1 MFPPKSMAAKNI
13 SYWLMK
19 SEPEAYSIKDLKDEQ
34 VTLWDGIR
42 NYQARNFM
50 RSMKIGDQAFF
61 YHSNTKPPGIVGL
74 MEVIETNLVDPFQFD
89 KSSKYYDKKSMR
101 ENPRWDCVKT
111 KYICEFKNMIT
122 LKELSETYTSE
133 ELTLVRK
140 GNRLSIMPIKKDI
153 AKQLLKKLDKD

>member
-1 MFPPKSMAAKNI
+1 MAAKNI

>member
-1 MFPPKSMAAKNI
+1 MAEIN
-13 SYWLMK
+13 YWLMK
-19 SEPEAYSIKDLKDEQ
+19 SEPDAYSIKDLRNEKE
-34 VTLWDGIR
+34 TLWDGIR

-50 RSMKIGDQAFF
+50 RSMKVGDQAFF

-74 MEVIETNLVDPFQFD
+74 MEIIQTNLIDPYQFD
-89 KSSKYYDKKSMR
+89 ESSKYFDEKS
-101 ENPRWDCVKT
+101 NKDSPRWDCVKT

-122 LKELSETYTSE
+122 LKELSQTYTSD

-153 AKQLLKKLDKD
+153 AIELLNKLMKN

>member
-1 MFPPKSMAAKNI
+1 MTEIN
-13 SYWLMK
+13 YWLMK
-19 SEPEAYSIKDLKDEQ
+19 SEPDAYSIKDLRNEKE
-34 VTLWDGIR
+34 TLWDGIR

-50 RSMKIGDQAFF
+50 RSMKVGDQAFF

-74 MEVIETNLVDPFQFD
+74 MEIIQTNLIDPYQFD
-89 KSSKYYDKKSMR
+89 ESSKYFDEKS
-101 ENPRWDCVKT
+101 NKDSPRWDCVKT

-122 LKELSETYTSE
+122 LKELSQTYTSD

-153 AKQLLKKLDKD
+153 AIELLNKLMKN

>member
-1 MFPPKSMAAKNI
+1 
-13 SYWLMK
+13 MK
-19 SEPEAYSIKDLKDEQ
+19 SEPDVYSIRDLKNEGE
-34 VTLWDGIR
+34 TLWDGIR

-74 MEVIETNLVDPFQFD
+74 MEITETNLIDPFQFD
-89 KSSKYYDKKSMR
+89 KKSKYFDKKSSKDK
-101 ENPRWDCVKT
+101 PRWDCVKT

-122 LKELSETYTSE
+122 LKELSKIYTSE

-140 GNRLSIMPIKKDI
+140 GNRLSIMPIKKSI
-153 AKQLLKKLDKD
+153 AIELLTKLKKN

>member
-1 MFPPKSMAAKNI
+1 MAEKEIN
-13 SYWLMK
+13 YWLMK
-19 SEPEAYSIKDLKDEQ
+19 SEPDAYSIKDLKDEKE
-34 VTLWDGIR
+34 TLWDGIR

-74 MEVIETNLVDPFQFD
+74 MKIIETNLIDPYQFD
-89 KSSKYYDKKSMR
+89 KSSKYFDKKSKKD
-101 ENPRWDCVKT
+101 NPRWDCVKT
-111 KYICEFKNMIT
+111 KFICEFKNMIT

-140 GNRLSIMPIKKDI
+140 GNRLSIMPIRKDI
-153 AKQLLKKLDKD
+153 ALLLLKQLKRN

>member
-1 MFPPKSMAAKNI
+1 MALKEIN
-13 SYWLMK
+13 YWLMK
-19 SEPEAYSIKDLKDEQ
+19 SEPDAYSIQDLKHE
-34 VTLWDGIR
+34 VETLWDGIR

-50 RSMKIGDQAFF
+50 RSMKVGDQAFF

-74 MEVIETNLVDPFQFD
+74 MEIIQTNLIDPYQFD
-89 KSSKYYDKKSMR
+89 ASSKYFDEKS
-101 ENPRWDCVKT
+101 NKDSPRWDCVKT

-122 LKELSETYTSE
+122 LKELSQTYTSD

-153 AKQLLKKLDKD
+153 AMELIKKLNKK

>member
-1 MFPPKSMAAKNI
+1 MAPKEIN
-13 SYWLMK
+13 YWLMK
-19 SEPEAYSIKDLKDEQ
+19 SEPDAYSIKDLRNEKE
-34 VTLWDGIR
+34 TLWDGIR

-61 YHSNTKPPGIVGL
+61 YHSNIKPPGIVGL
-74 MEVIETNLVDPFQFD
+74 MEIIEINLVDPYQFD
-89 KSSKYYDKKSMR
+89 ESSKYYDKKSKK

-111 KYICEFKNMIT
+111 KYICEFKNMMT
-122 LKELSETYTSE
+122 LKELSETYTSD

-153 AKQLLKKLDKD
+153 AMEILKKQNNN

>member
-1 MFPPKSMAAKNI
+1 MAPKEIN
-13 SYWLMK
+13 YWLMK
-19 SEPEAYSIKDLKDEQ
+19 SEPDAYSIKDLRNEKE
-34 VTLWDGIR
+34 TLWDGIR

-61 YHSNTKPPGIVGL
+61 YHSNIKPPGIVGL
-74 MEVIETNLVDPFQFD
+74 MEIIEINLVDPYQFD
-89 KSSKYYDKKSMR
+89 ENSKYYDKKSKK

-111 KYICEFKNMIT
+111 KYICEFKNMMT
-122 LKELSETYTSE
+122 LKELSESYTSD

-153 AKQLLKKLDKD
+153 AIEILKKQYKN

>member
-1 MFPPKSMAAKNI
+1 MPEIN
-13 SYWLMK
+13 YWLMK
-19 SEPEAYSIKDLKDEQ
+19 SEPDAYSIEDLRNEKE
-34 VTLWDGIR
+34 TLWDGIR
-42 NYQARNFM
+42 NFQARNFR

-74 MEVIETNLVDPFQFD
+74 MEIIATNLVDPYQFD
-89 KSSKYYDKKSMR
+89 AKSKYYDKKSNKD
-101 ENPRWDCVKT
+101 NPRWDCVKT

-140 GNRLSIMPIKKDI
+140 GNRLSIMPIKNNI
-153 AKQLLKKLDKD
+153 AMEILKKLKRN

>member
-1 MFPPKSMAAKNI
+1 MTEIN
-13 SYWLMK
+13 YWLMK
-19 SEPEAYSIKDLKDEQ
+19 SEPNAYSIQDLRRETK
-34 VTLWDGIR
+34 TLWDGIR

-50 RSMKIGDQAFF
+50 RSMKVGDQAFF

-74 MEVIETNLVDPFQFD
+74 MEIIQTNLIDPYQFD
-89 KSSKYYDKKSMR
+89 ESSKYFDEKSNK
-101 ENPRWDCVKT
+101 ESPRWDCVKT

-122 LKELSETYTSE
+122 LKELSQTYTSD

-153 AKQLLKKLDKD
+153 AIELLNKLMKN

>member
-1 MFPPKSMAAKNI
+1 MAPKEIN
-13 SYWLMK
+13 YWLMK
-19 SEPEAYSIKDLKDEQ
+19 SEPDAYSIKDLRNEKE
-34 VTLWDGIR
+34 TLWDGIR

-50 RSMKIGDQAFF
+50 RSMKVGDQAFF

-74 MEVIETNLVDPFQFD
+74 MEIIQTDLIDPYQFD
-89 KSSKYYDKKSMR
+89 ESSKYFDEKSNK
-101 ENPRWDCVKT
+101 ESPRWDCVKT

-122 LKELSETYTSE
+122 LKELSQTYTSD

-153 AKQLLKKLDKD
+153 AIELLNKLMKN